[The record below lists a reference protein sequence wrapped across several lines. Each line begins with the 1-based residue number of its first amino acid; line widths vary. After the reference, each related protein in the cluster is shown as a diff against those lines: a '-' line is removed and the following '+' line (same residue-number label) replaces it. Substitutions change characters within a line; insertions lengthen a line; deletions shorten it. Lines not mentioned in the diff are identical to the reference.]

1 MTHAASLGGVF
12 ISALEPVLGAAPQK
26 TAETAPTTTTIRV
39 YNHMSQ
45 SNTASTSFLAR
56 MPLWQQ
62 ILFGLVLGVVIGML
76 FKSVALA
83 LAPIG
88 ALFLNA
94 IKMLIVPLVFVSLVA
109 GITSMS
115 DSAKLGRIS
124 VKTIAIYLITTAF
137 AVSIGLLF
145 GTLFSPGEG
154 MQMVANGTM
163 EAKQAPSLVE
173 ILVGLVP
180 TNPVTAFAEG
190 NILQIIVFAIALG
203 LSMNLVGEKAA
214 PTIRLFDSLAEVLYK
229 LTDLVMRFA
238 PIGVFALIAG
248 VVASHGIEVL
258 LPLAGVIGVIY
269 LASLAHLLLIYG
281 GLIGGLA
288 RLSPLRFFRGI
299 APALAV
305 AFSTSS
311 SSGTLPV
318 SIECARKNLGV
329 SQGVAGF
336 VLPVGAT
343 INMDGTAIYQGVLA
357 LFIAQAFG
365 IDLNAGQY
373 LMIILTATLAS
384 IGTAGIPGAGLI
396 MLGLVLSS
404 VGLPLEGVALI
415 AGIDRI
421 LDMARTTVNV
431 AGDLMTTTL
440 VARSEKE
447 LDREIYNS
455 DNVA

>member
-1 MTHAASLGGVF
+1 
-12 ISALEPVLGAAPQK
+12 
-26 TAETAPTTTTIRV
+26 
-39 YNHMSQ
+39 MSQ
-45 SNTASTSFLAR
+45 STTFPLGFLRR

-62 ILFGLVLGVVIGML
+62 ILIGLALGVLTGVL
-76 FKSVALA
+76 FKADALV

-109 GITSMS
+109 GITAMS

-124 VKTIAIYLITTAF
+124 VKTIAIYLVTTAF

-145 GTLFSPGEG
+145 GALFTPGEG
-154 MQMVANGTM
+154 MNMVASGAQ
-163 EAKQAPSLVE
+163 EAKQAPSLVQ

-180 TNPVTAFAEG
+180 TNPVAAFAEG

-203 LSMNLVGEKAA
+203 VSMNLIGDKAA
-214 PTIRLFDSLAEVLYK
+214 PAVKLFDSLAEVFYK
-229 LTDLVMRFA
+229 LTDLVMRCA

-258 LPLAGVIGVIY
+258 LPLAEVIGVIY
-269 LASLAHLLLIYG
+269 LASLAHVLLVYG
-281 GLIGGLA
+281 GLLGLFA
-288 RLSPLRFFRGI
+288 RLSPLRFFKGV

-311 SSGTLPV
+311 SAGTLPV

-365 IDLNAGQY
+365 VDLNAGQY

-384 IGTAGIPGAGLI
+384 VGTAGVPGAGLI
-396 MLGLVLSS
+396 MLGLVLTS

-440 VARSEKE
+440 VGSSEKE
-447 LDREIYNS
+447 LDRDIYNS
-455 DNVA
+455 DNAQ

>member
-1 MTHAASLGGVF
+1 
-12 ISALEPVLGAAPQK
+12 
-26 TAETAPTTTTIRV
+26 
-39 YNHMSQ
+39 MSQ
-45 SNTASTSFLAR
+45 STPASRRFSWG

-62 ILFGLVLGVVIGML
+62 ILIGLVLGVVVGLL
-76 FKSVALA
+76 FKDGAKL
-83 LAPIG
+83 LAPLG

-109 GITSMS
+109 GITCMQ
-115 DSAKLGRIS
+115 DTAKLGRIS
-124 VKTIAIYLITTAF
+124 VKTIAIYLVTTAF

-145 GTLFSPGEG
+145 GALFTPGAD
-154 MQMVANGTM
+154 MNMVASAAV

-180 TNPVTAFAEG
+180 SNPVAAFAEG

-203 LSMNLVGEKAA
+203 VSMNLIGEKAA
-214 PTIRLFDSLAEVLYK
+214 PAVKLFNSLAEVFYK

-248 VVASHGIEVL
+248 VVANHGIEVL

-269 LASLAHLLLIYG
+269 LASIAHLLLVYG
-281 GLIGGLA
+281 GMLAMFA
-288 RLSPLRFFRGI
+288 RLSPLRFFQGI

-329 SQGVAGF
+329 SEGVAGF

-343 INMDGTAIYQGVLA
+343 INMDGTAIYQVVLA

-384 IGTAGIPGAGLI
+384 IGTAGVPGAGLI
-396 MLGLVLSS
+396 MLGLVLTS

-421 LDMARTTVNV
+421 LDMARTMVNV

-440 VARSEKE
+440 VGSSENE
-447 LDREIYNS
+447 LDRSIYNGG
-455 DNVA
+455 NAR

>member
-1 MTHAASLGGVF
+1 
-12 ISALEPVLGAAPQK
+12 
-26 TAETAPTTTTIRV
+26 
-39 YNHMSQ
+39 MSQ
-45 SNTASTSFLAR
+45 STTASRRFSWG

-62 ILFGLVLGVVIGML
+62 ILIGLVLGVVVGLL
-76 FKSVALA
+76 FKDGARL
-83 LAPIG
+83 LAPLG

-109 GITSMS
+109 GITCMQ
-115 DSAKLGRIS
+115 DTAKLGRIS
-124 VKTIAIYLITTAF
+124 VKTIAIYLVTTAF

-145 GTLFSPGEG
+145 GALFTPGAD
-154 MQMVANGTM
+154 MNMVASAAV

-180 TNPVTAFAEG
+180 SNPVAAFAEG

-203 LSMNLVGEKAA
+203 VSMNLIGEKAA
-214 PTIRLFDSLAEVLYK
+214 PAVKLFNSLAEVFYK

-248 VVASHGIEVL
+248 VVANHGIEVL

-269 LASLAHLLLIYG
+269 LASIAHLLLVYG
-281 GLIGGLA
+281 GMLAMFA
-288 RLSPLRFFRGI
+288 RLSPLRFFQGI

-329 SQGVAGF
+329 SEGVAGF

-384 IGTAGIPGAGLI
+384 IGTAGVPGAGLI
-396 MLGLVLSS
+396 MLGLVLTS

-421 LDMARTTVNV
+421 LDMARTMVNV

-440 VARSEKE
+440 VGSSENE
-447 LDREIYNS
+447 LDRSIYNGG
-455 DNVA
+455 NAR

>member
-1 MTHAASLGGVF
+1 
-12 ISALEPVLGAAPQK
+12 
-26 TAETAPTTTTIRV
+26 
-39 YNHMSQ
+39 MSQ
-45 SNTASTSFLAR
+45 STTASRRFPWG

-62 ILFGLVLGVVIGML
+62 ILIGLVLGVVVGLL
-76 FKSVALA
+76 FKDGARL
-83 LAPIG
+83 LAPLG

-109 GITSMS
+109 GITCMQ
-115 DSAKLGRIS
+115 DTAKLGRIS
-124 VKTIAIYLITTAF
+124 VKTIAIYLVTTAF

-145 GTLFSPGEG
+145 GALFTPGAD
-154 MQMVANGTM
+154 MNMTASAAV
-163 EAKQAPSLVE
+163 EAKQSPSLVE

-180 TNPVTAFAEG
+180 SNPVAAFAEG

-203 LSMNLVGEKAA
+203 VSMNLIGEKAA
-214 PTIRLFDSLAEVLYK
+214 PAVKLFNSLAEVFYK

-248 VVASHGIEVL
+248 VVANHGIEVL

-269 LASLAHLLLIYG
+269 LASIAHLLLVYG
-281 GLIGGLA
+281 GMLAMFA
-288 RLSPLRFFRGI
+288 RLSPLRFFQGI

-329 SQGVAGF
+329 SEGVAGF

-384 IGTAGIPGAGLI
+384 IGTAGVPGAGLI
-396 MLGLVLSS
+396 MLGLVLTS

-421 LDMARTTVNV
+421 LDMARTMVNV

-440 VARSEKE
+440 VGSSENE
-447 LDREIYNS
+447 LDRTIYNG
-455 DNVA
+455 DNAR

>member
-1 MTHAASLGGVF
+1 
-12 ISALEPVLGAAPQK
+12 
-26 TAETAPTTTTIRV
+26 
-39 YNHMSQ
+39 MSQ
-45 SNTASTSFLAR
+45 SNTASPSFLAR
-56 MPLWQQ
+56 VPLWQQ
-62 ILFGLVLGVVIGML
+62 ILVGLALGVVVGML
-76 FKSVALA
+76 FKSLALA
-83 LAPIG
+83 LAPVG

-109 GITSMS
+109 GITAMS

-137 AVSIGLLF
+137 AVSIGLAF

-154 MQMVANGTM
+154 MHMVASGSA
-163 EAKQAPSLVE
+163 EAKQAPSLVQ

-203 LSMNLVGEKAA
+203 VSMNLVGEKAA
-214 PTIRLFDSLAEVLYK
+214 PAIRLFDSLAEVLYK

-269 LASLAHLLLIYG
+269 LASIAHMLLVYG
-281 GLIGGLA
+281 SLIGGLA

-384 IGTAGIPGAGLI
+384 VGTAGVPGAGLI
-396 MLGLVLSS
+396 MLGLVLTS

-440 VARSEKE
+440 VGSSEKE

-455 DNVA
+455 DNAA

>member
-1 MTHAASLGGVF
+1 
-12 ISALEPVLGAAPQK
+12 
-26 TAETAPTTTTIRV
+26 
-39 YNHMSQ
+39 MSQ
-45 SNTASTSFLAR
+45 SNTASSSFLAR
-56 MPLWQQ
+56 VPLWQQ
-62 ILFGLVLGVVIGML
+62 ILVGLVLGVVVGML
-76 FKSVALA
+76 FKSLALA
-83 LAPIG
+83 LAPVG
-88 ALFLNA
+88 ALFLSA

-109 GITSMS
+109 GITAMS

-137 AVSIGLLF
+137 AVSIGLAF

-154 MQMVANGTM
+154 MNMVASGSE
-163 EAKQAPSLVE
+163 EAKQAPSLVQ

-180 TNPVTAFAEG
+180 TNPVMAFAEG

-203 LSMNLVGEKAA
+203 VSMNLVGEKAA
-214 PTIRLFDSLAEVLYK
+214 PVVRLFDSLAEVFYK

-269 LASLAHLLLIYG
+269 LASIAHMLLVYG

-384 IGTAGIPGAGLI
+384 VGTAGVPGAGLI
-396 MLGLVLSS
+396 MLGLVLTS

-440 VARSEKE
+440 VGSSEKE

-455 DNVA
+455 DNAA

>member
-1 MTHAASLGGVF
+1 
-12 ISALEPVLGAAPQK
+12 
-26 TAETAPTTTTIRV
+26 
-39 YNHMSQ
+39 MSQ
-45 SNTASTSFLAR
+45 SSTSSLGFLRR

-62 ILFGLVLGVVIGML
+62 ILIGLGLGVLTGVL
-76 FKSVALA
+76 FKADALV

-88 ALFLNA
+88 TLFLNA

-109 GITSMS
+109 GITAMS

-145 GTLFSPGEG
+145 GALFTPGEG
-154 MQMVANGTM
+154 MNMVASGVQET
-163 EAKQAPSLVE
+163 KQAPSLVQ

-180 TNPVTAFAEG
+180 TNPVAAFAEG

-203 LSMNLVGEKAA
+203 VSMNLIGAKAA
-214 PTIRLFDSLAEVLYK
+214 PAIKLFDSLAETFYK
-229 LTDLVMRFA
+229 LTDLIMRCA
-238 PIGVFALIAG
+238 PYGVFALIAG
-248 VVASHGIEVL
+248 VVGSHGAEVL

-269 LASLAHLLLIYG
+269 LASLAHVLLVYG
-281 GLIGGLA
+281 GLLGLFA
-288 RLSPLRFFRGI
+288 RLSPLRFFQGV

-311 SSGTLPV
+311 SAGTLPV

-329 SQGVAGF
+329 SEGVAGF

-365 IDLNAGQY
+365 VDLNAGQY

-396 MLGLVLSS
+396 MLGLVLTS

-440 VARSEKE
+440 VGSSEKE
-447 LDREIYNS
+447 LDRDIYNS
-455 DNVA
+455 DNAQ

>member
-1 MTHAASLGGVF
+1 MGG
-12 ISALEPVLGAAPQK
+12 
-26 TAETAPTTTTIRV
+26 TAQGRIDGPTTTTIRV
-39 YNHMSQ
+39 ITNMSQ
-45 SNTASTSFLAR
+45 SNTASPSFLAR
-56 MPLWQQ
+56 VPLWQQ
-62 ILFGLVLGVVIGML
+62 ILVGLALGVVVGML
-76 FKSVALA
+76 FKSLALA
-83 LAPIG
+83 LAPVG

-109 GITSMS
+109 GITAMS

-124 VKTIAIYLITTAF
+124 VKTIAIYLVTTAF
-137 AVSIGLLF
+137 AVSIGLAF

-154 MQMVANGTM
+154 MNMVASGSE
-163 EAKQAPSLVE
+163 EAKQAPSLVQ

-180 TNPVTAFAEG
+180 TNPVMAFAEG

-203 LSMNLVGEKAA
+203 VSMNLIGEKAA
-214 PTIRLFDSLAEVLYK
+214 PVVKLFDSLAEVFYK

-269 LASLAHLLLIYG
+269 LASIAHMLLIYG

-384 IGTAGIPGAGLI
+384 VGTAGVPGAGLI
-396 MLGLVLSS
+396 MLGLVLTS

-440 VARSEKE
+440 VGSSEKE

-455 DNVA
+455 DNAA

>member
-1 MTHAASLGGVF
+1 
-12 ISALEPVLGAAPQK
+12 
-26 TAETAPTTTTIRV
+26 
-39 YNHMSQ
+39 MSQ
-45 SNTASTSFLAR
+45 SNTASSSFLAR
-56 MPLWQQ
+56 VPLWQQ
-62 ILFGLVLGVVIGML
+62 ILVGLVLGVVVGML
-76 FKSVALA
+76 FKSLALA
-83 LAPIG
+83 LAPVG

-109 GITSMS
+109 GITAMS

-124 VKTIAIYLITTAF
+124 VKTIAIYLISTAF
-137 AVSIGLLF
+137 AVSIGLAF

-154 MQMVANGTM
+154 MNMVASGSE
-163 EAKQAPSLVE
+163 EAKQAPSLVQ

-180 TNPVTAFAEG
+180 TNPVMAFAEG

-203 LSMNLVGEKAA
+203 VSMNLVGEKAA
-214 PTIRLFDSLAEVLYK
+214 PVVRLFDSLAEVFYK

-269 LASLAHLLLIYG
+269 LASIAHMLLVYG

-384 IGTAGIPGAGLI
+384 VGTAGVPGAGLI
-396 MLGLVLSS
+396 MLGLVLTS

-440 VARSEKE
+440 VGSSEKE
-447 LDREIYNS
+447 LDRDVYNS
-455 DNVA
+455 DNAA

>member
-1 MTHAASLGGVF
+1 
-12 ISALEPVLGAAPQK
+12 
-26 TAETAPTTTTIRV
+26 
-39 YNHMSQ
+39 MSQ
-45 SNTASTSFLAR
+45 STTFSLGFLGR

-62 ILFGLVLGVVIGML
+62 ILIGLGLGVLTGVL
-76 FKSVALA
+76 FKSNALL

-88 ALFLNA
+88 TLFLNA

-109 GITSMS
+109 GITAMS

-124 VKTIAIYLITTAF
+124 VKTIAIYLLTTAF

-145 GTLFSPGEG
+145 GALFSPGEG
-154 MQMVANGTM
+154 MNMVASGIQ
-163 EAKQAPSLVE
+163 EAKQAPSLVQ

-180 TNPVTAFAEG
+180 TNPVAAFAEG

-203 LSMNLVGEKAA
+203 VSMNLIGEKAA
-214 PTIRLFDSLAEVLYK
+214 PTVKLFNSLAEVFYK
-229 LTDLVMRFA
+229 LTDLVMRCA

-258 LPLAGVIGVIY
+258 LPLAEVIGVIY
-269 LASLAHLLLIYG
+269 LASIAHMLLVYG
-281 GLIGGLA
+281 GLLALLA
-288 RLSPLRFFRGI
+288 RLSPLRFFKGV

-311 SSGTLPV
+311 SAGTLPV

-365 IDLNAGQY
+365 VELNGAQY

-384 IGTAGIPGAGLI
+384 VGTAGVPGAGLI
-396 MLGLVLSS
+396 MLGLVLTS

-440 VARSEKE
+440 VGHSENE
-447 LDREIYNS
+447 LDQTIYNS
-455 DNVA
+455 DNPQ

>member
-1 MTHAASLGGVF
+1 MNQS
-12 ISALEPVLGAAPQK
+12 
-26 TAETAPTTTTIRV
+26 TTL
-39 YNHMSQ
+39 
-45 SNTASTSFLAR
+45 TSPWRLWGR
-56 MPLWQQ
+56 LPLWQQ
-62 ILFGLVLGVVIGML
+62 ILIGLTLGVATGIAFKQDALVL
-76 FKSVALA
+76 
-83 LAPIG
+83 APLG

-109 GITSMS
+109 GITSMQ

-124 VKTIAIYLITTAF
+124 VKTIAIYLVTTAF

-145 GTLFSPGEG
+145 GALFAPGEG
-154 MQMVANGTM
+154 MNMVASAGS
-163 EAKQAPSLVE
+163 EAKQAPTLIS

-180 TNPVTAFAEG
+180 SNPVSAFAEG

-203 LSMNLVGEKAA
+203 VSMNLIGDKAA
-214 PTIRLFDSLAEVLYK
+214 PAIRLFDSLAETFYK
-229 LTDLVMRFA
+229 LTDLIMRLA
-238 PIGVFALIAG
+238 PYGVFALIAG
-248 VVASHGIEVL
+248 VVGSHGAEVL

-269 LASLAHLLLIYG
+269 LASLAHVLLVYG
-281 GLIGGLA
+281 GLLGLLA
-288 RLSPLRFFRGI
+288 RLSPLRFFQGI

-311 SSGTLPV
+311 SAGTLPV
-318 SIECARKNLGV
+318 SIECARNNLGV
-329 SQGVAGF
+329 SEGVAGF

-365 IDLNAGQY
+365 VDLTAGQY

-440 VARSEKE
+440 VGRSENE
-447 LDREIYNS
+447 LDQTIYNS
-455 DNVA
+455 DNPQ

>member
-1 MTHAASLGGVF
+1 
-12 ISALEPVLGAAPQK
+12 
-26 TAETAPTTTTIRV
+26 
-39 YNHMSQ
+39 MSQ
-45 SNTASTSFLAR
+45 STTASRRFLGG

-62 ILFGLVLGVVIGML
+62 ILIGLALGVLVGLL
-76 FKSVALA
+76 FKD
-83 LAPIG
+83 LAPFLTPLG

-109 GITSMS
+109 GITCMQ
-115 DSAKLGRIS
+115 DTAKLGRIS
-124 VKTIAIYLITTAF
+124 AKTIAIYLVTTAF

-145 GTLFSPGEG
+145 GALFTPGEG
-154 MQMVANGTM
+154 MNMVASAGT
-163 EAKQAPSLVE
+163 EAKQAPSLVQ

-180 TNPVTAFAEG
+180 ANPVAAFAEG

-203 LSMNLVGEKAA
+203 VSMNLVGEKAA
-214 PTIRLFDSLAEVLYK
+214 PAVKLLNSLAEVFYK

-248 VVASHGIEVL
+248 VVAAHGIEVL

-269 LASLAHLLLIYG
+269 LASIAHLLLVYG
-281 GLIGGLA
+281 GLLGLFA
-288 RLSPLRFFRGI
+288 RLSPLRFFQGI

-329 SQGVAGF
+329 SEGVAGF

-384 IGTAGIPGAGLI
+384 IGTAGVPGAGLI
-396 MLGLVLSS
+396 MLGLVLTS

-440 VARSEKE
+440 VGSSENE
-447 LDREIYNS
+447 LDRDIYNS
-455 DNVA
+455 SNKE

>member
-1 MTHAASLGGVF
+1 MTAISSL
-12 ISALEPVLGAAPQK
+12 SAPLRLW
-26 TAETAPTTTTIRV
+26 
-39 YNHMSQ
+39 
-45 SNTASTSFLAR
+45 AR
-56 MPLWQQ
+56 LPLWQQ
-62 ILFGLVLGVVIGML
+62 IVTGLVLGVLVGMT
-76 FKSVALA
+76 FGKDALS
-83 LAPIG
+83 LAPLG
-88 ALFLNA
+88 QLFLNA

-109 GITSMS
+109 GITSMRDTS
-115 DSAKLGRIS
+115 KLGRIS
-124 VKTIAIYLITTAF
+124 AKTIAIYMVTTAF

-145 GTLFSPGEG
+145 GGLFSPGEG
-154 MQMVANGTM
+154 LDMVAA
-163 EAKQAPSLVE
+163 EAASAAQAPALIDTLVAM
-173 ILVGLVP
+173 VP
-180 TNPVTAFAEG
+180 SNPVNAFAQG
-190 NILQIIVFAIALG
+190 NVLQIIVFAIGLG
-203 LSMNLVGEKAA
+203 VSMNLIGEKAEPA
-214 PTIRLFDSLAEVLYK
+214 IKLFNSLAETLYK
-229 LTDLVMRFA
+229 LTDLVMRLA
-238 PIGVFALIAG
+238 PYGVFALIAG
-248 VVASHGIEVL
+248 VVGSHGAEVL
-258 LPLAGVIGVIY
+258 LPLAEVIGVIY
-269 LASLAHLLLIYG
+269 LASIVHVLLVYG
-281 GLIGGLA
+281 GLLSLLA
-288 RLSPLRFFRGI
+288 RLNPLRFFQGI
-299 APALAV
+299 LDALVV

-329 SQGVAGF
+329 SEGVAGF

-384 IGTAGIPGAGLI
+384 IGTAGVPGAGLI

-440 VARSEKE
+440 VGRSENE
-447 LDREIYNS
+447 LDLDIYNS
-455 DNVA
+455 SDKE

>member
-1 MTHAASLGGVF
+1 
-12 ISALEPVLGAAPQK
+12 
-26 TAETAPTTTTIRV
+26 
-39 YNHMSQ
+39 MSQ
-45 SNTASTSFLAR
+45 SNTASSSFLAR
-56 MPLWQQ
+56 VPLWQQ
-62 ILFGLVLGVVIGML
+62 ILVGLVLGVVVGML
-76 FKSVALA
+76 FKSLALA
-83 LAPIG
+83 LAPVG

-109 GITSMS
+109 GITAMS

-137 AVSIGLLF
+137 AVSIGLAF

-154 MQMVANGTM
+154 MNMVASGSE
-163 EAKQAPSLVE
+163 EAKQAPSLVQ

-180 TNPVTAFAEG
+180 TNPVMAFAEG

-203 LSMNLVGEKAA
+203 VSMNLVGEKAA
-214 PTIRLFDSLAEVLYK
+214 PVVRLFDSLAEVFYK

-269 LASLAHLLLIYG
+269 LASIAHMLLVYG

-384 IGTAGIPGAGLI
+384 VGTAGVPGAGLI
-396 MLGLVLSS
+396 MLGLVLTS

-440 VARSEKE
+440 VGSSEKE
-447 LDREIYNS
+447 LDRDIYNS
-455 DNVA
+455 DNAA